1 MVTNSPLILEFFLV
15 NGRRGPKELTM
26 NSNTDRMM
34 QMITGYWVTQIVHA
48 AAAFSFADHLAKG
61 AATAEDIARAEGT
74 DPSAT
79 FRLLRSCASLGMV
92 TYDGK
97 ARFGATSLLDTLRK
111 DNPKNLRG
119 MALSWPAPGHWLPWG
134 RFTEAVKTGQSQT
147 LQTLGAG
154 LFEYLEA
161 NPAEA
166 AAFTEGMTSLTS
178 TVAEE
183 TARVIDTSAVNIVA
197 DIGGARGAMLHAL
210 LRVHPHLQGIV
221 FDRPN
226 VIASARPAAAEFGL
240 QERVTA
246 MGGDFFQCVPE
257 ADLYLLKHILH
268 DWDDAACT
276 CILRN
281 CRRALRPGGRVTVIE
296 LLLGE
301 IGEPSLAPLFDVTMM
316 VMCSGRE
323 RSLAEYQQLF
333 EAAGLRAT
341 NVIPTKTPMTILEAV
356 AS

>member
-1 MVTNSPLILEFFLV
+1 MESFLV
-15 NGRRGPKELTM
+15 NGWLCPKELM
-26 NSNTDRMM
+26 VNSDTDRMM

-48 AAAFSFADHLAKG
+48 AATFSFAEYLANG
-61 AATAEDIARAEGT
+61 GATAEEIARAEGT

-97 ARFGATSLLDTLRK
+97 SRFLATPLLDTLRK

-119 MALSWPAPGHWLPWG
+119 MALSLPAPGHWLPWG
-134 RFTEAVKTGQSQT
+134 RFAEAVKTGKSQT
-147 LQTLGAG
+147 VRALGAG
-154 LFEYLEA
+154 LFEYLA
-161 NPAEA
+161 VNPTEA
-166 AAFTEGMTSLTS
+166 AAFAEGMTSLTS

-183 TARVIDTSAVNIVA
+183 TARVIDTSGVNLVA
-197 DIGGARGAMLHAL
+197 DIGGAHGAMLHAL
-210 LRVHPHLQGIV
+210 LPVHPHLQGIV

-226 VIASARPAAAEFGL
+226 VIAGASAAAVECGL

-246 MGGDFFQCVPE
+246 VGGDFFQCVPG

-268 DWDDAACT
+268 DWDDAACI

-281 CRRALRPGGRVTVIE
+281 CRRALRLGGRVAVIE

-301 IGEPSLAPLFDVTMM
+301 IGEPSLAPVFDVTMM
-316 VMCSGRE
+316 VMSSGRE
-323 RSLAEYQQLF
+323 RSLVEYKRLF

-356 AS
+356 AG

>member
-1 MVTNSPLILEFFLV
+1 
-15 NGRRGPKELTM
+15 M
-26 NSNTDRMM
+26 NSDTDRMM
-34 QMITGYWVTQIVHA
+34 QMITGYWVTQVVHA
-48 AAAFSFADHLAKG
+48 AATFSFADHLAKG
-61 AATAEDIARAEGT
+61 SATAEDIARAEGT

-79 FRLLRSCASLGMV
+79 FRLLRTCASLGMV

-97 ARFGATSLLDTLRK
+97 SRFGVTSLLDTLRQ

-147 LQTLGAG
+147 VRALGAD
-154 LFEYLEA
+154 LFEYLA
-161 NPAEA
+161 LNPAES
-166 AAFTEGMTSLTS
+166 AAFADGMSSLTS

-183 TARVIDTSAVNIVA
+183 TARVIDTNAVSIVA

-226 VIASARPAAAEFGL
+226 VIASARAAAGEFGL
-240 QERVTA
+240 QERVTTV
-246 MGGDFFQCVPE
+246 GGNFFQCVPE

-268 DWDDAACT
+268 DWDDAACI

-281 CRRALRPGGRVTVIE
+281 CRRALRPGGRVAVIE

-301 IGEPSLAPLFDVTMM
+301 IGEPSLVPLFDVTMM

-323 RSLAEYQQLF
+323 RSLVEYQQLF

-341 NVIPTKTPMTILEAV
+341 SVIPTKTPMTILEAV
-356 AS
+356 AN

>member
-1 MVTNSPLILEFFLV
+1 MDDSVQRKLI
-15 NGRRGPKELTM
+15 M
-26 NSNTDRMM
+26 NSDTDRMM

-48 AAAFSFADHLAKG
+48 AATFSFADHLAKG
-61 AATAEDIARAEGT
+61 AATAEDVARAEGT

-79 FRLLRSCASLGMV
+79 FRLLRTCASLGMV
-92 TYDGK
+92 TYDGNS
-97 ARFGATSLLDTLRK
+97 RFLATPLLDTLRK

-134 RFTEAVKTGQSQT
+134 RFTEAIRTGQSQT
-147 LQTLGAG
+147 VRALGAG
-154 LFEYLEA
+154 LFEYLA
-161 NPAEA
+161 VNPAEA
-166 AAFTEGMTSLTS
+166 AAFAEGMSSLTS

-183 TARVIDTSAVNIVA
+183 TARVIDTSGVNIVA

-226 VIASARPAAAEFGL
+226 VIASARAAAREFGL
-240 QERVTA
+240 QERVTSV
-246 MGGDFFQCVPE
+246 GGDFFQCVPE

-268 DWDDAACT
+268 DWDDAASI

-281 CRRALRPGGRVTVIE
+281 CRRALRPGGRVAVIE

-301 IGEPSLAPLFDVTMM
+301 IGEPSLAPIFDVTMM
-316 VMCSGRE
+316 VMSSGRE
-323 RSLAEYQQLF
+323 RSVVEYQRLF
-333 EAAGLRAT
+333 EAAGLRAP
-341 NVIPTKTPMTILEAV
+341 NVIPTNTPMTILEAV
-356 AS
+356 VS